1 MDGHR
6 SDLYTISSPAANSHL
21 LLIFSYSLNPDQ
33 ARQNIGP
40 DLDPK
45 CFTLHVPAERF
56 LENFILNKSTD
67 DKNHEKLLSK
77 LISLCSVLTTLTYKT
92 IN

>member
-1 MDGHR
+1 MDYRTQIDCLFCMLKFLKNCGRTR
-6 SDLYTISSPAANSHL
+6 SDLYTISSPAANSRL

-67 DKNHEKLLSK
+67 DKKS
-77 LISLCSVLTTLTYKT
+77 
-92 IN
+92 

>member
-1 MDGHR
+1 MRENDVTLGIPKT
-6 SDLYTISSPAANSHL
+6 SYTISSPAANSRL

-67 DKNHEKLLSK
+67 DKKS
-77 LISLCSVLTTLTYKT
+77 
-92 IN
+92 

>member
-1 MDGHR
+1 M
-6 SDLYTISSPAANSHL
+6 

-40 DLDPK
+40 DLDLK
-45 CFTLHVPAERF
+45 CFTLHVLAERF

-67 DKNHEKLLSK
+67 DKKSWKITQHADEFMLCFNHIDLQDYK
-77 LISLCSVLTTLTYKT
+77 LILCMQGMEKWGVE
-92 IN
+92 

>member
-1 MDGHR
+1 MDYRTQIDCLFCMLKFLKKLWTDTGVTN
-6 SDLYTISSPAANSHL
+6 YTISSPAANSRL

-67 DKNHEKLLSK
+67 DKKS
-77 LISLCSVLTTLTYKT
+77 
-92 IN
+92 

>member
-6 SDLYTISSPAANSHL
+6 CDLYTISSPAANSRL

-33 ARQNIGP
+33 ARPNIGP

-45 CFTLHVPAERF
+45 CFTLHVPAKRF

-67 DKNHEKLLSK
+67 DKKSWK
-77 LISLCSVLTTLTYKT
+77 ITQQAD
-92 IN
+92 

>member
-6 SDLYTISSPAANSHL
+6 SDLYTISSPAANSRL

-33 ARQNIGP
+33 AIQNIGP

-67 DKNHEKLLSK
+67 DKKSWK
-77 LISLCSVLTTLTYKT
+77 ITQQAD
-92 IN
+92 

>member
-1 MDGHR
+1 MDYRTQIDCLFCMLKFLKNVDGHR
-6 SDLYTISSPAANSHL
+6 SDLYTISSPAANSRL

-67 DKNHEKLLSK
+67 DKKS
-77 LISLCSVLTTLTYKT
+77 
-92 IN
+92 

>member
-1 MDGHR
+1 MNHIIDSR
-6 SDLYTISSPAANSHL
+6 RPRPLPTNFRFYSIIVTTLLYTISSPAANSRL

-45 CFTLHVPAERF
+45 CFILHVPAERF

-67 DKNHEKLLSK
+67 DKKS
-77 LISLCSVLTTLTYKT
+77 
-92 IN
+92 